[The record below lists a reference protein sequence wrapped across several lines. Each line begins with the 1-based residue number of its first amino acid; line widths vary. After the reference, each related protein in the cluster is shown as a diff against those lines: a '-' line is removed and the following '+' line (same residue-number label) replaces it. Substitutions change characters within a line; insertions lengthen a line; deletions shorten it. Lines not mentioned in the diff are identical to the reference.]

1 MSRIAKDQEAKW
13 QQIESRNYAGQCKY
27 MLNGFWETLEKDAE
41 LVWTWCQTFNELDQ
55 DKHADGNELDEFWS
69 HKFLETLGE
78 TMTVIEMREKFRK
91 IDADFNKR
99 MSMVEYIMYRYSF
112 SIPSVL
118 TAPQGDN
125 TEGIKRAQGMV
136 DEAQKALDEMTAK
149 LAAAKDAADAAK
161 KAADS
166 AEKAADDAKKAADAA
181 KKAADA
187 AKLTAEASAKAAK
200 AVAEAEAEAKA
211 ALANLQA
218 EEKAFEDKK
227 AALEKTKND
236 MSIGVVKRNKAANE
250 LDQLLSED
258 PLPLRKAKINQSAAV
273 KKCERATKAAEAA
286 KAKADADAAAAEEA
300 SKKADAAEREAAD
313 AAQKAKAAEEEA
325 VAAEEA
331 AQAAATEAEKK
342 LQEAIDFL
350 EEEKQK
356 GGVAQGDI
364 WWMQRE
370 ITEKKK
376 YLPASKQK

>member
-13 QQIESRNYAGQCKY
+13 QKIESRNYAGQCKY
-27 MLNGFWETLEKDAE
+27 MLNGFWGTLEKDAE
-41 LVWTWCQTFNELDQ
+41 LIWNWCQTFGQLDQ
-55 DKHADGNELDEFWS
+55 EKHADGNELDEFWS

-91 IDADFNKR
+91 IDADFNKH
-99 MSMVEYIMYRYSF
+99 MSMVEYIMFRYGF

-118 TAPQGDN
+118 TCPQGDN
-125 TEGIKRAQGMV
+125 TAGIKKAEAMVNAAQ
-136 DEAQKALDEMTAK
+136 EALDSMNAK
-149 LAAAKDAADAAK
+149 LEESKAAAERAK
-161 KAADS
+161 
-166 AEKAADDAKKAADAA
+166 KAADDAKKAA
-181 KKAADA
+181 
-187 AKLTAEASAKAAK
+187 K
-200 AVAEAEAEAKA
+200 AVADAEAEAKA
-211 ALANLQA
+211 ALAELQA
-218 EEKAFEDKK
+218 EEKAFEDRK
-227 AALEKTKND
+227 AALEKTKSD

-286 KAKADADAAAAEEA
+286 AQKAADAEAAAVAAENEAQAAADAAA
-300 SKKADAAEREAAD
+300 
-313 AAQKAKAAEEEA
+313 
-325 VAAEEA
+325 
-331 AQAAATEAEKK
+331 KK
-342 LQEAIDFL
+342 LQEALDFL

>member
-27 MLNGFWETLEKDAE
+27 MLNGFWGTLEKDAE
-41 LVWTWCQTFNELDQ
+41 LVWNWCQSFSELDQ

-69 HKFLETLGE
+69 HKFLEGLGE

-91 IDADFNKR
+91 IDADFNKH
-99 MSMVEYIMYRYSF
+99 MSVVEYIMFRYGF

-118 TAPQGDN
+118 TCPQGDN
-125 TEGIKRAQGMV
+125 TAGIKKAEAMV
-136 DEAQKALDEMTAK
+136 NDAQKALDEMNAK
-149 LAAAKDAADAAK
+149 LAESTAAAERAKEAAV
-161 KAADS
+161 
-166 AEKAADDAKKAADAA
+166 
-181 KKAADA
+181 
-187 AKLTAEASAKAAK
+187 ASRKAAK
-200 AVAEAEAEAKA
+200 AVADAEAEAKA
-211 ALANLQA
+211 ALAELQA

-286 KAKADADAAAAEEA
+286 AAKAAE
-300 SKKADAAEREAAD
+300 AERAAV
-313 AAQKAKAAEEEA
+313 AAEEEA
-325 VAAEEA
+325 
-331 AQAAATEAEKK
+331 QAAAAAAEKK
-342 LQEAIDFL
+342 LQEALDFL

>member
-27 MLNGFWETLEKDAE
+27 MLNGFWATLEKDAE
-41 LVWTWCQTFNELDQ
+41 LVWNWCQSFSELDQ

-69 HKFLETLGE
+69 HKFLEGLGE

-91 IDADFNKR
+91 IDADFNKH
-99 MSMVEYIMYRYSF
+99 MSMVEYIMFRYGF

-118 TAPQGDN
+118 TCPQGDN
-125 TEGIKRAQGMV
+125 TAGIKKAEAMV
-136 DEAQKALDEMTAK
+136 NEAQKALDEMNAK
-149 LAAAKDAADAAK
+149 LEQSKAAADRAKEAAAASR
-161 KAADS
+161 KAAD
-166 AEKAADDAKKAADAA
+166 
-181 KKAADA
+181 
-187 AKLTAEASAKAAK
+187 

-211 ALANLQA
+211 ALAELQA
-218 EEKAFEDKK
+218 QEKAFEDKK

-236 MSIGVVKRNKAANE
+236 MSIGVVRRNKAANE

-286 KAKADADAAAAEEA
+286 AEKAAE
-300 SKKADAAEREAAD
+300 AERAAV
-313 AAQKAKAAEEEA
+313 AAEEEA
-325 VAAEEA
+325 
-331 AQAAATEAEKK
+331 QAAADAAEKK
-342 LQEAIDFL
+342 LQEALDFL

-376 YLPASKQK
+376 YLPASRQK

>member
-27 MLNGFWETLEKDAE
+27 MLNGFWGTLEKDAE
-41 LVWTWCQTFNELDQ
+41 LVWTWCQSFNELDQ

-69 HKFLETLGE
+69 HKFLEGLGE

-99 MSMVEYIMYRYSF
+99 MSMVEYIMYRYGF

-118 TAPQGDN
+118 TCPQGDN
-125 TEGIKRAQGMV
+125 TAGIKKAEAMV
-136 DEAQKALDEMTAK
+136 NEAQKALDEMNAK
-149 LAAAKDAADAAK
+149 LEQSKAAAERAKEAAEAAK
-161 KAADS
+161 
-166 AEKAADDAKKAADAA
+166 
-181 KKAADA
+181 
-187 AKLTAEASAKAAK
+187 KAAK
-200 AVAEAEAEAKA
+200 AVAEAEAEAKK
-211 ALANLQA
+211 ALAELQA
-218 EEKAFEDKK
+218 EEKAFENKK

-286 KAKADADAAAAEEA
+286 
-300 SKKADAAEREAAD
+300 
-313 AAQKAKAAEEEA
+313 AQKAEETEKAAVAAEEEA
-325 VAAEEA
+325 EA
-331 AQAAATEAEKK
+331 AASAAEKK
-342 LQEAIDFL
+342 LQEALDFL

>member
-27 MLNGFWETLEKDAE
+27 MLNGFWGTLEKDAE
-41 LVWTWCQTFNELDQ
+41 LVWNWCQSFTELDQ
-55 DKHADGNELDEFWS
+55 DKHGDGNELDEFWS
-69 HKFLETLGE
+69 HKFLEGLGE

-99 MSMVEYIMYRYSF
+99 MSMVEYIMYRYGF

-118 TAPQGDN
+118 TCPQGDN
-125 TEGIKRAQGMV
+125 TAGIKKAEAMV
-136 DEAQKALDEMTAK
+136 NEAQKALDEMNAK
-149 LAAAKDAADAAK
+149 LDQSKAAAERAKEAADAAK
-161 KAADS
+161 KAA
-166 AEKAADDAKKAADAA
+166 
-181 KKAADA
+181 
-187 AKLTAEASAKAAK
+187 K
-200 AVAEAEAEAKA
+200 AVADAEAEAKK
-211 ALANLQA
+211 ALAELQA
-218 EEKAFEDKK
+218 EEKAFENKK

-286 KAKADADAAAAEEA
+286 
-300 SKKADAAEREAAD
+300 
-313 AAQKAKAAEEEA
+313 AQKAEETEKAAVAAEEEA
-325 VAAEEA
+325 
-331 AQAAATEAEKK
+331 QAAASAAEKK
-342 LQEAIDFL
+342 LQEALDFL

>member
-27 MLNGFWETLEKDAE
+27 MLNGFWGTLEKDAE
-41 LVWTWCQTFNELDQ
+41 LIWNWCQSFGQLDQ
-55 DKHADGNELDEFWS
+55 EKHAEGNELDEFWS

-91 IDADFNKR
+91 IDADFNKH
-99 MSMVEYIMYRYSF
+99 MSMVEYIMFRYGF

-118 TAPQGDN
+118 TCPQGDN
-125 TEGIKRAQGMV
+125 TEGIKKAEAMVKDAQNAV
-136 DEAQKALDEMTAK
+136 DEMTAK
-149 LAAAKDAADAAK
+149 LEESKAAAERAK

-166 AEKAADDAKKAADAA
+166 AKKAAESAKKAAEAA
-181 KKAADA
+181 KV
-187 AKLTAEASAKAAK
+187 TAEASAKAAK
-200 AVAEAEAEAKA
+200 AVADAEAEAKA
-211 ALANLQA
+211 ALSVLQA

-227 AALEKTKND
+227 AALEKTKSD

-300 SKKADAAEREAAD
+300 SKKADAAECEAV
-313 AAQKAKAAEEEA
+313 AAEKEA
-325 VAAEEA
+325 VAAEER
-331 AQAAATEAEKK
+331 AQASVAEAEKK
-342 LQEAIDFL
+342 LQEALDCL
-350 EEEKQK
+350 EAEKQK

>member
-27 MLNGFWETLEKDAE
+27 MLNGFWGTLEKDAE
-41 LVWTWCQTFNELDQ
+41 LIWNWCQSFNELDQ
-55 DKHADGNELDEFWS
+55 DKHSDGNELDEFWS
-69 HKFLETLGE
+69 HKFLEGLGE

-91 IDADFNKR
+91 IDADFNKH
-99 MSMVEYIMYRYSF
+99 MSMVEYIMFRYGF

-118 TAPQGDN
+118 TCPQGDN
-125 TEGIKRAQGMV
+125 TAGIEKAQAMV
-136 DEAQKALDEMTAK
+136 DEAQKALDEMN
-149 LAAAKDAADAAK
+149 
-161 KAADS
+161 
-166 AEKAADDAKKAADAA
+166 
-181 KKAADA
+181 
-187 AKLTAEASAKAAK
+187 AKLTSAKEAAEHAKEAAIASKKAAK
-200 AVAEAEAEAKA
+200 AVADAEAEAKA
-211 ALANLQA
+211 ALAELQA

-236 MSIGVVKRNKAANE
+236 MSIGVVKRNKASNE

-286 KAKADADAAAAEEA
+286 
-300 SKKADAAEREAAD
+300 
-313 AAQKAKAAEEEA
+313 AQKAAEAESAA
-325 VAAEEA
+325 VAAENAAQEA
-331 AQAAATEAEKK
+331 ASQAEKK
-342 LQEAIDFL
+342 LQDALDFL

>member
-1 MSRIAKDQEAKW
+1 VQVHVERFLGHSREGRRA
-13 QQIESRNYAGQCKY
+13 C
-27 MLNGFWETLEKDAE
+27 
-41 LVWTWCQTFNELDQ
+41 WTWCQTFSQLDP

-99 MSMVEYIMYRYSF
+99 MSMVEYIMYRYGF

-125 TEGIKRAQGMV
+125 TEGIKRAQAMV
-136 DEAQKALDEMTAK
+136 DEAQKALDEMNVK
-149 LAAAKDAADAAK
+149 LTAAKEAA
-161 KAADS
+161 
-166 AEKAADDAKKAADAA
+166 ERAKKAADAA

-187 AKLTAEASAKAAK
+187 AKVTAEASAKAAK
-200 AVAEAEAEAKA
+200 AVADAEAEAKA
-211 ALANLQA
+211 ALAELQA

-300 SKKADAAEREAAD
+300 SQKANAAER
-313 AAQKAKAAEEEA
+313 EA
-325 VAAEEA
+325 VAAEEEA
-331 AQAAATEAEKK
+331 EAAAAEAEKK

>member
-13 QQIESRNYAGQCKY
+13 QKIESRNYAGQCKY
-27 MLNGFWETLEKDAE
+27 MLNGFWGTLEKDAE
-41 LVWTWCQTFNELDQ
+41 LIWNWCQTFGQLDQ
-55 DKHADGNELDEFWS
+55 EKHADGNELDEFWS

-91 IDADFNKR
+91 IDADFNKH
-99 MSMVEYIMYRYSF
+99 MSMVEYIMFRYGF

-118 TAPQGDN
+118 TCPQGDN
-125 TEGIKRAQGMV
+125 TAGIKKAEAMV
-136 DEAQKALDEMTAK
+136 NEAQKALDDMNAK
-149 LAAAKDAADAAK
+149 LAES
-161 KAADS
+161 KAA
-166 AEKAADDAKKAADAA
+166 AERAKEAAIASRKAADAV
-181 KKAADA
+181 
-187 AKLTAEASAKAAK
+187 
-200 AVAEAEAEAKA
+200 AVAEAEAKA
-211 ALANLQA
+211 ALAELQA

-286 KAKADADAAAAEEA
+286 AQKAADAEKAALAAEKEAEAAAAA
-300 SKKADAAEREAAD
+300 
-313 AAQKAKAAEEEA
+313 
-325 VAAEEA
+325 
-331 AQAAATEAEKK
+331 AEKK
-342 LQEAIDFL
+342 LQEALDFL

-376 YLPASKQK
+376 YLPASKQN

>member
-1 MSRIAKDQEAKW
+1 MSRISKDQEAKW
-13 QQIESRNYAGQCKY
+13 QQIESLNYAGQCKY
-27 MLNGFWETLEKDAE
+27 MLNGFWGTLEKDAE
-41 LVWTWCQTFNELDQ
+41 LVWNWCQSFSQLDP

-99 MSMVEYIMYRYSF
+99 MSMVEYIMFRYNF

-125 TEGIKRAQGMV
+125 TEGIKKAQAMV
-136 DEAQKALDEMTAK
+136 DEAQKAVDAMNAK
-149 LAAAKDAADAAK
+149 LASAKDAAERAKEATIASK
-161 KAADS
+161 KAAE
-166 AEKAADDAKKAADAA
+166 ALAA
-181 KKAADA
+181 
-187 AKLTAEASAKAAK
+187 
-200 AVAEAEAEAKA
+200 AEAEAKT
-211 ALANLQA
+211 ALAELQA

-236 MSIGVVKRNKAANE
+236 MSIGIVKRNSAANQ

-286 KAKADADAAAAEEA
+286 AQKAAEAEAAALAAEKEAEAAAAE
-300 SKKADAAEREAAD
+300 AE
-313 AAQKAKAAEEEA
+313 Q
-325 VAAEEA
+325 
-331 AQAAATEAEKK
+331 K
-342 LQEAIDFL
+342 LQEALDFL
-350 EEEKQK
+350 EEQKQK

>member
-27 MLNGFWETLEKDAE
+27 MLNGFWDTLEKEAE
-41 LVWTWCQTFNELDQ
+41 LIWNWCQSFNELDQ

-69 HKFLETLGE
+69 HKFLEGLGE

-91 IDADFNKR
+91 IDADFNKH
-99 MSMVEYIMYRYSF
+99 MSMVEYIMFRYGF

-125 TEGIKRAQGMV
+125 TEGIKKAEAMV
-136 DEAQKALDEMTAK
+136 NEAQKALDEMNAK
-149 LAAAKDAADAAK
+149 LEQSKAAAERAKEAAI
-161 KAADS
+161 
-166 AEKAADDAKKAADAA
+166 
-181 KKAADA
+181 
-187 AKLTAEASAKAAK
+187 ASEKAAK
-200 AVAEAEAEAKA
+200 AAADAEAEAKA
-211 ALANLQA
+211 ALAELQA
-218 EEKAFEDKK
+218 EEKAFENKK

-236 MSIGVVKRNKAANE
+236 MSIGVVKRNKASNE

-273 KKCERATKAAEAA
+273 KKCERTTKAAEAA
-286 KAKADADAAAAEEA
+286 AE
-300 SKKADAAEREAAD
+300 
-313 AAQKAKAAEEEA
+313 KAAEAERAA

-331 AQAAATEAEKK
+331 AQAAASAAEKK

>member
-13 QQIESRNYAGQCKY
+13 QKIESRNYAGQCKY
-27 MLNGFWETLEKDAE
+27 MLNGFWGTLEKDAE
-41 LVWTWCQTFNELDQ
+41 LIWNWCQTFGQLDQ
-55 DKHADGNELDEFWS
+55 EKHADGNELDEFWS

-91 IDADFNKR
+91 IDADFNKH
-99 MSMVEYIMYRYSF
+99 MSMVEYIMFRYGF

-118 TAPQGDN
+118 TCPQGDN
-125 TEGIKRAQGMV
+125 TAGIKKAEAMV
-136 DEAQKALDEMTAK
+136 NEAQKALDDMNAK
-149 LAAAKDAADAAK
+149 LAES
-161 KAADS
+161 KAA
-166 AEKAADDAKKAADAA
+166 AERAKEAAIASRKAADAV
-181 KKAADA
+181 
-187 AKLTAEASAKAAK
+187 
-200 AVAEAEAEAKA
+200 AVAEAEAKA
-211 ALANLQA
+211 ALAELQA

-286 KAKADADAAAAEEA
+286 AQKAADAEKAALAAEKEAEAAAAA
-300 SKKADAAEREAAD
+300 
-313 AAQKAKAAEEEA
+313 
-325 VAAEEA
+325 
-331 AQAAATEAEKK
+331 AEKK
-342 LQEAIDFL
+342 LQEALDFL

>member
-13 QQIESRNYAGQCKY
+13 QKIESLNYAGQCKY
-27 MLNGFWETLEKDAE
+27 MLNGFWGTLEKDAE
-41 LVWTWCQTFNELDQ
+41 LVWTWCQTFSQLDP

-99 MSMVEYIMYRYSF
+99 MSMVEYIMYRYGF

-125 TEGIKRAQGMV
+125 TEGIKRAQAMV
-136 DEAQKALDEMTAK
+136 DEAQKALDEMNVK
-149 LAAAKDAADAAK
+149 LTAAKEAA
-161 KAADS
+161 
-166 AEKAADDAKKAADAA
+166 ERAKKAADAA

-187 AKLTAEASAKAAK
+187 AKVTAEASAKAAK
-200 AVAEAEAEAKA
+200 AVADAEAEAKA
-211 ALANLQA
+211 ALAELQA

-300 SKKADAAEREAAD
+300 SQKANAAER
-313 AAQKAKAAEEEA
+313 EA
-325 VAAEEA
+325 VAAEEEA
-331 AQAAATEAEKK
+331 EAAAAEAEKK

>member
-27 MLNGFWETLEKDAE
+27 MLNGFWGTLEKDAE
-41 LVWTWCQTFNELDQ
+41 LVWTWCQSFSELDQ
-55 DKHADGNELDEFWS
+55 EKHADGNELDEFWS

-91 IDADFNKR
+91 IDADFNKH
-99 MSMVEYIMYRYSF
+99 MSMVEYIMFRYGF

-125 TEGIKRAQGMV
+125 TAGIKRAQAMV
-136 DEAQKALDEMTAK
+136 ETAQKALDEMNAK
-149 LAAAKDAADAAK
+149 LDAAKDAAERAKEAADAAK
-161 KAADS
+161 KAA
-166 AEKAADDAKKAADAA
+166 KA
-181 KKAADA
+181 
-187 AKLTAEASAKAAK
+187 L
-200 AVAEAEAEAKA
+200 AEAEAEAKA
-211 ALANLQA
+211 ALAELQA
-218 EEKAFEDKK
+218 QEKAFEDKK
-227 AALEKTKND
+227 ASLEKIKND

-258 PLPLRKAKINQSAAV
+258 PLPLRKAKISQSAAV
-273 KKCERATKAAEAA
+273 KKCERATKAAET
-286 KAKADADAAAAEEA
+286 
-300 SKKADAAEREAAD
+300 
-313 AAQKAKAAEEEA
+313 AAQKAAETERAA
-325 VAAEEA
+325 VAAEDE
-331 AQAAATEAEKK
+331 AQAAATEAQNK

-370 ITEKKK
+370 LTEKKK

>member
-27 MLNGFWETLEKDAE
+27 MLNGFWDTLEKEAE
-41 LVWTWCQTFNELDQ
+41 LVWNWCQSFCELDQ

-69 HKFLETLGE
+69 HKFLEGLGE

-91 IDADFNKR
+91 IDADFNKH
-99 MSMVEYIMYRYSF
+99 MSMVEYIMFRYGF

-125 TEGIKRAQGMV
+125 TEGIKRAEAMV
-136 DEAQKALDEMTAK
+136 KAAQAAVDEMTAK
-149 LAAAKDAADAAK
+149 LEQSKAAAERATAAAN
-161 KAADS
+161 
-166 AEKAADDAKKAADAA
+166 AA

-187 AKLTAEASAKAAK
+187 ARVTAEASAKAAK

-211 ALANLQA
+211 ALAELQA
-218 EEKAFEDKK
+218 QEKAFEDKK
-227 AALEKTKND
+227 ASLDKIKND

-273 KKCERATKAAEAA
+273 KKCERATKAAETA
-286 KAKADADAAAAEEA
+286 KAKADADAAAAEAA
-300 SKKADAAEREAAD
+300 SQKAAAAEREAI
-313 AAQKAKAAEEEA
+313 
-325 VAAEEA
+325 AAEEA
-331 AQAAATEAEKK
+331 AQASVVEAENK
-342 LQEAIDFL
+342 LQEALNCL

-376 YLPASKQK
+376 YLPASRQK

>member
-27 MLNGFWETLEKDAE
+27 MLNGFWGTLEKDAE
-41 LVWTWCQTFNELDQ
+41 LIWNWCQSFNELDQ

-69 HKFLETLGE
+69 HKFLEGLGE

-99 MSMVEYIMYRYSF
+99 MSMVEYIMFRYGF

-118 TAPQGDN
+118 TCPQGDN
-125 TEGIKRAQGMV
+125 TAGIKKAEAMV
-136 DEAQKALDEMTAK
+136 SEAQKAVDEMN
-149 LAAAKDAADAAK
+149 
-161 KAADS
+161 
-166 AEKAADDAKKAADAA
+166 
-181 KKAADA
+181 
-187 AKLTAEASAKAAK
+187 AKLTESKAAADRAKEAAAASKKAAK
-200 AVAEAEAEAKA
+200 AVADAEAEAKA
-211 ALANLQA
+211 ALAELQA

-227 AALEKTKND
+227 AALEKTKSD
-236 MSIGVVKRNKAANE
+236 TTIGVVKRNKAANE

-258 PLPLRKAKINQSAAV
+258 PLPLRKAKINQGAAV

-286 KAKADADAAAAEEA
+286 
-300 SKKADAAEREAAD
+300 
-313 AAQKAKAAEEEA
+313 AQKAAEAEAAA
-325 VAAEEA
+325 VAAENE
-331 AQAAATEAEKK
+331 AQAAADAAEKK
-342 LQEAIDFL
+342 LQEALDFL

>member
-1 MSRIAKDQEAKW
+1 MSRIAKDQEEKW
-13 QQIESRNYAGQCKY
+13 QKIESRNYAGQCKY
-27 MLNGFWETLEKDAE
+27 MLNGFWGTLEKEAE
-41 LVWTWCQTFNELDQ
+41 LIWNWCQTFSELDQ

-91 IDADFNKR
+91 IDADFNKH
-99 MSMVEYIMYRYSF
+99 MSMVEYIMFRYGF

-118 TAPQGDN
+118 TCPQGDN
-125 TEGIKRAQGMV
+125 TAGIKKAQAMV
-136 DEAQKALDEMTAK
+136 DEAQKALDEMNAK
-149 LAAAKDAADAAK
+149 LASAKEAAEHAKEAAEAAK
-161 KAADS
+161 
-166 AEKAADDAKKAADAA
+166 
-181 KKAADA
+181 
-187 AKLTAEASAKAAK
+187 KAAK

-211 ALANLQA
+211 ALAELQA

-250 LDQLLSED
+250 LDQLMSED

-286 KAKADADAAAAEEA
+286 SE
-300 SKKADAAEREAAD
+300 KADAAEKAAIAAENAAQEAAS
-313 AAQKAKAAEEEA
+313 Q
-325 VAAEEA
+325 
-331 AQAAATEAEKK
+331 AEKK
-342 LQEAIDFL
+342 LQDALDFL